1 MNLRFGQENS
11 LNDGCEGYLE
21 DTISGELLFKF
32 EKTNTIPCSGKIR
45 EIFMPEIFRTHP
57 PNLKFEVF

>member
-11 LNDGCEGYLE
+11 LNDGCEEYLE

-32 EKTNTIPCSGKIR
+32 EKT
-45 EIFMPEIFRTHP
+45 
-57 PNLKFEVF
+57 